1 MTEFL
6 TAQEPVLRLGAFLA
20 VALAMAGWE
29 FLAPRRTLL
38 RARRRRWPVNAA
50 VVITDTVLV
59 RMLFPAAVVAGIA
72 AWTTAQGIG
81 LFNIVAVPEA
91 VAIALSVVLLDLAIY
106 GQHVAFH
113 HIGPLWRLHRM
124 HHLDLDVDFTT
135 GIRFHPVEIILSV
148 LIKFAVVVAL
158 GAPVAAVVAFEVLL
172 NGSAMFNH
180 GNVRLARGIDR
191 ILRAILVTPDM
202 HRVHHSVVR
211 AETDSNFGFCLS
223 VWDRVFRTY
232 RDQPAAGHDGMTV
245 GLPRFRDAADQ
256 GFIAI
261 LANPLRPGPAH

>member
-20 VALAMAGWE
+20 VALTMAGWE
-29 FLAPRRTLL
+29 VLAPRRTLSSG
-38 RARRRRWPVNAA
+38 RRRRWPVNAA
-50 VVITDTVLV
+50 VVITGTVLV
-59 RMLFPAAVVAGIA
+59 RLLFPAAVVAGIA
-72 AWTTAQGIG
+72 AWTTARGIG

-113 HIGPLWRLHRM
+113 YIGPLWRLHRV
-124 HHLDLDVDFTT
+124 HHMDLDVDFTT
-135 GIRFHPVEIILSV
+135 GVRFHPVEIVLSV

-158 GAPVAAVVAFEVLL
+158 GAPVVAVLVFEVLL
-172 NGSAMFNH
+172 NGSSMFNH
-180 GNVRLARGIDR
+180 GNVRLARRIDKV
-191 ILRAILVTPDM
+191 LRAILVTPDM

-223 VWDRVFRTY
+223 VWDRVFGTY

-256 GFIAI
+256 GFVAI
-261 LANPLRPGPAH
+261 MANPLRSGPAH